1 MPATPQTLTAGVA
14 RKQVESEEITSFY
27 LVPADGGA
35 LLSFTPGQYIGLKID
50 VHGQQERRNYSLSAL
65 ANPQQYRISVKQAGG
80 RVSNFLHE
88 QIAEGDIL

>member
-1 MPATPQTLTAGVA
+1 
-14 RKQVESEEITSFY
+14 
-27 LVPADGGA
+27 
-35 LLSFTPGQYIGLKID
+35 